1 MFYMYKIKWSKNR
14 FSVLCSK
21 HLRKTHGCIRVQ
33 SFQSGVSPLLR
44 GKLEFKVTSLFKCL

>member
-1 MFYMYKIKWSKNR
+1 MYKIKWSKNR